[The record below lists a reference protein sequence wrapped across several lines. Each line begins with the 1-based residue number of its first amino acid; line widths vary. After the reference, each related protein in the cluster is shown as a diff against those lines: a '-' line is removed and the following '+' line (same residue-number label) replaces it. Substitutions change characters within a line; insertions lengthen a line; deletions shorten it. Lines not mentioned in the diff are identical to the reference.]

1 MEMATSRT
9 AVFAGMAILLL
20 SSVSPLSARA
30 AQSPQTFAPDRNDQV
45 ARSCDLLASRPD
57 DPQRVGNGVEFEKID
72 VGPALP
78 VCRSA
83 AERSPA
89 RPRYQYLYGRV
100 LHAAKRYSEAVQQY
114 AASDRGGYA
123 WGSSGLGSLYQAG
136 QGVPQDLPIA
146 ASLYQRAG
154 DAGYADAYAVA
165 VALHLS
171 ATPPNYVQ
179 AYALSDRAA
188 RAGSHWGT
196 AFLGELYFGGLG
208 VAKDEARGMSLF
220 RQAADR
226 GNPGAM
232 LDLGVVYFSGIGVPQ
247 DKATALR
254 WITRAGD
261 LGIPEA
267 QNLAGYM
274 YEEGDGVTQ
283 SDQQAIA
290 WYRKSAAQGDAFGM
304 MHLGKLLSNAGN
316 GAEAVEL
323 YRKAAALGFVEAY
336 VALARDY
343 LSGGDGLPRDPTQE
357 AFWFGK
363 AAEKG
368 DRSSMISLGE
378 LYEFGIGVERNEV
391 RARQLYMQ
399 AAGNHN
405 DDLAEDAR
413 DRVARLDR
421 AASQA
426 APRNASPSPQP
437 AISPPN
443 NTPDP
448 RRPSPTEP
456 SASGNSGI
464 SPEMVILGAIGIAV
478 ASWLFSGSSSGSSDG
493 GYNPDP
499 ANAADPNAWGRN
511 SLGQPCMY
519 GSSTC
524 Y

>member
-1 MEMATSRT
+1 
-9 AVFAGMAILLL
+9 
-20 SSVSPLSARA
+20 
-30 AQSPQTFAPDRNDQV
+30 
-45 ARSCDLLASRPD
+45 
-57 DPQRVGNGVEFEKID
+57 VEFEKID
-72 VGPALP
+72 VGQALLA
-78 VCRSA
+78 CRSA
-83 AERSPA
+83 AERRPV

-100 LHAAKRYSEAVQQY
+100 LDAAKRYGEATVQY
-114 AASDRGGYA
+114 TAADQAGYA
-123 WGSSGLGSLYQAG
+123 RATTVLGYMYLEG
-136 QGVPQDLPIA
+136 RGVRKDPAKA

-154 DAGYADAYAVA
+154 DAGFPDGYALAAAVYFQ
-165 VALHLS
+165 
-171 ATPPNYVQ
+171 ATPPNYAQ

-196 AFLGELYFGGLG
+196 AFLGELNFGGLG
-208 VAKDEARGMSLF
+208 VTKNETRGMSLF

-226 GNPGAM
+226 GNPAAM
-232 LDLGVVYFSGIGVPQ
+232 LDLGLVYFAGMGVQQ
-247 DKATALR
+247 DKRTALR
-254 WITRAGD
+254 WITRAAD
-261 LGIPEA
+261 LGIVQA

-283 SDQQAIA
+283 NDQQAIA

-304 MHLGKLLSNAGN
+304 THLGTLLSDAGN
-316 GAEAVEL
+316 GTEALEL

-336 VALARDY
+336 VQLARGY
-343 LSGGDGLPRDPTQE
+343 LSGRDGLPRDPTQE
-357 AFWFGK
+357 AYWFGK

-368 DRSSMISLGE
+368 DRPSMMMLGE
-378 LYEFGIGVERNEV
+378 QYEFGIGVERNPD

-399 AAGNHN
+399 AAGNQN
-405 DDLAEDAR
+405 DDFAEDAR

-426 APRNASPSPQP
+426 APRNVSPPPQP

-448 RRPSPTEP
+448 PRRPSPTEP
-456 SASGNSGI
+456 SASSNSGI
-464 SPEMVILGAIGIAV
+464 STEMLVLGAIGIAV
-478 ASWLFSGSSSGSSDG
+478 ASWLFSGSGSVSSDG